1 MNWFK
6 NAKKWK
12 NKIPG
17 GNADKK
23 VPSDFPK
30 EDVEKGHLVEFE
42 HTNNPDIAKEI
53 TMDHLEE
60 HPDYYSGLKH
70 MENLLTELEKREENR
85 NKDRR
90 ENK

>member
-1 MNWFK
+1 
-6 NAKKWK
+6 
-12 NKIPG
+12 
-17 GNADKK
+17 
-23 VPSDFPK
+23 
-30 EDVEKGHLVEFE
+30 
-42 HTNNPDIAKEI
+42 
-53 TMDHLEE
+53 MDHLEE